1 MLKST
6 FRSKYLNLN
15 QQINIDIKQTD
26 IKPGDL
32 VPPAEEMELKPNP
45 INYRMEDDKAV
56 LTQPDVETLK
66 EPTKTPRL
74 AVVDIPDMVIP
85 GLVILPECL

>member
-26 IKPGDL
+26 IEPIHL
-32 VPPAEEMELKPNP
+32 VPPAEEMVLKPNP
-45 INYRMEDDKAV
+45 ITYRMEDDKAV

-85 GLVILPECL
+85 GMVILPECL